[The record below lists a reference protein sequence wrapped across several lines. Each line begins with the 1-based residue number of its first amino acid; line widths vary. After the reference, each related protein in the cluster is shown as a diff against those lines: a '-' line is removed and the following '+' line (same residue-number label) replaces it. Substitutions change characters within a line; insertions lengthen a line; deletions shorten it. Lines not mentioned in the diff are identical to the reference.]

1 LSFRGKVAVIG
12 SGVMG
17 HGIAIACALGG
28 YEVNMVDTTKEIL
41 ARASDRINA
50 DFTGLVKMGFVTD
63 EGAKSALARITT
75 TTTIAD
81 AVRGSKLVTEAITE
95 QIASKKE
102 LFKDL
107 DQRCPEDVVLA
118 SNTASFRITEIA
130 SAVSKKNRVVGTHW
144 WNPPYLM
151 PLVEIT
157 KGAETSEAT
166 ANKARQFLLDLG
178 KAPVLSKDHPGL
190 IGVRL
195 HAALNNEAVRI
206 LQEGLAS
213 AEDID
218 TTVRMSIGL
227 RWGIV
232 GPLETLDLG
241 GLDVFDDTY
250 EHLGAEL
257 GERFRPPALL
267 KEKVAKGEL
276 GVKTKKGF
284 YQYTPESIESLLKR
298 RDEFLAKRVKEM
310 HHNADS

>member
-1 LSFRGKVAVIG
+1 MIG

-17 HGIAIACALGG
+17 HGISMVCALGG
-28 YEVNMVDTTKEIL
+28 YEVSLVDTTKEIL
-41 ARASDRINA
+41 ARALDRMNA
-50 DFTGLVKMGFVTD
+50 DFTGLVKNRLVTE
-63 EGAKSALARITT
+63 EGVKSALARIRMTT
-75 TTTIAD
+75 SIAE
-81 AVRGSKLVTEAITE
+81 AVGGSKLVTEAITE
-95 QIASKKE
+95 QIAPKKE

-107 DQRCPEDVVLA
+107 DRLCPEDVVLA
-118 SNTASFRITEIA
+118 SNTASFSITEIA
-130 SAVSKKNRVVGTHW
+130 SAVSKKSRVVGTHW

-178 KAPVLSKDHPGL
+178 KAPVSCKDSPGL

-195 HAALNNEAVRI
+195 HGALNMEAVRI

-227 RWGIV
+227 RWGLV

-250 EHLGAEL
+250 EHLCREL
-257 GERFRPPALL
+257 GERFRPPALF

-310 HHNADS
+310 QLKQ

>member
-1 LSFRGKVAVIG
+1 VIG

-17 HGIAIACALGG
+17 HGISMVCALGG
-28 YEVNMVDTTKEIL
+28 YEVSLVDTTKEIL
-41 ARASDRINA
+41 ARALDRMNA
-50 DFTGLVKMGFVTD
+50 DFTGLVKNRLVTE
-63 EGAKSALARITT
+63 EGVKSALARIRMTT
-75 TTTIAD
+75 SIAE
-81 AVRGSKLVTEAITE
+81 AVGGSKLVTEAITE

-102 LFKDL
+102 LFRDL
-107 DQRCPEDVVLA
+107 DRLCPEDVVLA
-118 SNTASFRITEIA
+118 SNTSTFRITEIA
-130 SAVSKKNRVVGTHW
+130 SAVSKKSRVVGTHW

-166 ANKARQFLLDLG
+166 ANKARQFLLNLG
-178 KAPVLSKDHPGL
+178 KAPVVCKDHPGL

-195 HAALNNEAVRI
+195 HAALNTEAVRI

-218 TTVRMSIGL
+218 TTVKMCLGL

-241 GLDVFDDTY
+241 GLDVFNDAY
-250 EHLGAEL
+250 EHLAGEL
-257 GERFRPPALL
+257 GERFRPPALF
-267 KEKVAKGEL
+267 KEKVANGEL

-284 YQYTPESIESLLKR
+284 HKYTPESIESLLKR
-298 RDEFLAKRVKEM
+298 RDEFLAKRVKEIQQ
-310 HHNADS
+310 NPDS

>member
-1 LSFRGKVAVIG
+1 VIG
-12 SGVMG
+12 SGLMG
-17 HGIAIACALGG
+17 HGISIACALAG
-28 YEVNMVDTTKEIL
+28 YDVTMADTAKEIL
-41 ARASDRINA
+41 VRGLERISV
-50 DFTGLVKMGFVTD
+50 DLMGLVKNEFVT
-63 EGAKSALARITT
+63 EEVAKSTLARISTT
-75 TTTIAD
+75 TSIAE
-81 AVRGSKLVTEAITE
+81 AVRGSKFVTEAITE
-95 QIASKKE
+95 QIGSKKE

-107 DQRCPEDVVLA
+107 DRLCPEDVVLA
-118 SNTASFRITEIA
+118 SNTSTFKITEIA
-130 SAVSKKNRVVGTHW
+130 SAVSKKSRVVGTHW

-157 KGAETSEAT
+157 KGAETSETT
-166 ANKARQFLLDLG
+166 ANKAKQFLLDLG
-178 KAPVLSKDHPGL
+178 KAPVVCKDHPGL

-195 HAALNNEAVRI
+195 HAALNTEAVRI

-218 TTVRMSIGL
+218 TTVRMCLGL

-241 GLDVFDDTY
+241 GLDVFNNAYDY
-250 EHLGAEL
+250 LSQEL
-257 GERFRPPALL
+257 GERFRPPTLF

-276 GVKTKKGF
+276 GVKTRKGF

-310 HHNADS
+310 QSQQ